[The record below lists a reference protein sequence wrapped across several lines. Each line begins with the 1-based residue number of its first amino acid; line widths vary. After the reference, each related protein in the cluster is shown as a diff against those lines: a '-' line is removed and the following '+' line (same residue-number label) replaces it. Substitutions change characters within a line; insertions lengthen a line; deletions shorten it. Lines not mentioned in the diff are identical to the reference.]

1 MTAQRTLCLLL
12 TLVMIAAGDLKAT
25 AQRLV
30 TDISQEI
37 VELRYDFAGTS
48 LLLFGAIS
56 PPARKGAQVDLVIGI
71 SGPVRPMMVRRK
83 AQIGGVWINR
93 DSARVDAAPAY
104 YALASTRPLAEITSS
119 RTLAALSIGPGHLPF
134 AVEGTPTPGEAS
146 AFRAGFVRNME
157 KKGLYRFGEGTVELR
172 EGTLFRTDIRLP
184 ATVPEGVYN
193 GQVILFVDG
202 MAATTRDIAINV
214 EKTGLERM
222 IHTLSR
228 ERPLIYGLMS
238 VLIALLA
245 GWGASLM
252 SRK

>member
-1 MTAQRTLCLLL
+1 M
-12 TLVMIAAGDLKAT
+12 KAV

-37 VELRYDFAGTS
+37 VELRYDFAGTN

-56 PPARKGAQVDLVIGI
+56 PPVRRGAQVDLVIGI

-83 AQIGGVWINR
+83 ARTAGIWVNR
-93 DSARVDAAPAY
+93 DAARVDEAPAY

-134 AVEGTPTPGEAS
+134 AVEGTPTPGEAA
-146 AFRAGFVRNME
+146 AFRAGFVRNMQ
-157 KKGLYRFGEGTVELR
+157 KKGLYRFGESTVELR

-184 ATVPEGVYN
+184 ATVPEGLYN

-202 MAATTRDIAINV
+202 MAATTREIAINV
-214 EKTGLERM
+214 EKTGLERL
-222 IHTLSR
+222 IYTLSQ
-228 ERPLIYGLMS
+228 EKPWLYGMIA
-238 VLIALLA
+238 VLLALLS
-245 GWGASLM
+245 GWGASFL